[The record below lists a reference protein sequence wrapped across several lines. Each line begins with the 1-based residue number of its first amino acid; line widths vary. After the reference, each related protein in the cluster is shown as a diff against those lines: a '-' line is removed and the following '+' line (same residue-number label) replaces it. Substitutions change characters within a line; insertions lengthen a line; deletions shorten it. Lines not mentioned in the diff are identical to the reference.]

1 MATRLKSPHG
11 NKISIDFSIQDFAE
25 SDRLVLKDSHSGKN
39 VERFSEDLDT
49 LFSDVALGEQGTLVT
64 GCRGDFLLADKKSS
78 TQRGA
83 SRKKGL
89 NKDSISASDPIS
101 NESNGKGDDYNLS
114 SNSNADE
121 SQLGGGSLRGKRLG
135 VLPRKKKRIRFNN
148 TTRGNYLDNSDSLQ
162 NESPCPRSRAQK
174 DEALSSPNSYK
185 ETLASENS
193 SSEQFS
199 PLSEKRLPMID
210 GYGPFSPRRS
220 KRPPHIML
228 IVHGI
233 GSNES
238 AINKNRE
245 EFVHQLESVKAHW
258 FWEVDVDITVD
269 AVDWKSKLA
278 SVQDH
283 MFDRITLPQHRES
296 RMLLNKTIG
305 DVMYFMVPRYGD
317 YIIAEV
323 AKQLNQKIKQYKSKI
338 SEKPKIVLIGH
349 SLGSVIVYE
358 LVTRQQTRITKSEVP
373 KLDFDVDHLFL
384 WGSPLPA
391 MLVMMFPEYLR
402 SGLTLPKGLAP
413 IQPHEEGFSGS
424 NFILNKCPELKIY
437 NVFHPYDPVAFRLE
451 PLLYPNLVSLPD
463 PVLLPYWRNLSKRTY
478 HQWDKEMENARRALY
493 ESISGITSSISNA
506 VLGGILGWGGVNEY
520 KSTLE
525 VNLVP
530 RDQKMKQLRDESV
543 ISKFKTKFSAGSKM
557 GVFSGMNF
565 SSSSE
570 RQLKPHG
577 NSERRE
583 SEPINLSLLKTN
595 EVPGIPIRVDYQL
608 QEGTTEHYI
617 SSLAFLQSHFN
628 YWKSRDLG
636 FFILWKIIED
646 FEPVISHDDYRAAL
660 EHLKQGQT
668 VLDDLDSSEVSD
680 DSSYDFDSD

>member
-1 MATRLKSPHG
+1 MNTKFKGSN
-11 NKISIDFSIQDFAE
+11 NKISIDFSIKDLIE
-25 SDRLVLKDSHSGKN
+25 NDRLTQTDNHSDQRSESF
-39 VERFSEDLDT
+39 VEDFEALFLDIP
-49 LFSDVALGEQGTLVT
+49 LGEQKSLVT
-64 GCRGDFLLADKKSS
+64 GCRDLLIIDGKNSAQKGISK
-78 TQRGA
+78 
-83 SRKKGL
+83 KKGPS
-89 NKDSISASDPIS
+89 KDYISASSQILS
-101 NESNGKGDDYNLS
+101 GSINKGADCNLS

-121 SQLGGGSLRGKRLG
+121 SQKGELVVRRAGACQ
-135 VLPRKKKRIRFNN
+135 RKKKRIRFNN
-148 TTRGNYLDNSDSLQ
+148 RTRCSDLKRADSLQ
-162 NESPCPRSRAQK
+162 NESPGPRDRIQK
-174 DEALSSPNSYK
+174 EEVFGSPNSYK

-193 SSEQFS
+193 LSEQQFS
-199 PLSEKRLPMID
+199 PSSEKNLPIID
-210 GYGPFSPRRS
+210 GYGPFSPRKS
-220 KRPPHIML
+220 KQPPHIML

-258 FWEVDVDITVD
+258 FWEVDIDITVD

-283 MFDRITLPQHRES
+283 MFDRITLPQHREN

-373 KLDFDVDHLFL
+373 RLDFDVDHLFL

-413 IQPHEEGFSGS
+413 IQPNESFSGS
-424 NFILNKCPELKIY
+424 SFILNKCPELKIY

-451 PLLYPNLVSLPD
+451 PLLYPNLSTLPD

-525 VNLVP
+525 VNLISK
-530 RDQKMKQLRDESV
+530 DQKIKQMRDESV
-543 ISKFKTKFSAGSKM
+543 ISKFKTRFSAGGGM
-557 GVFSGMNF
+557 GGFSGMNF
-565 SSSSE
+565 LSSSE
-570 RQLKPHG
+570 RQLKSHS

-583 SEPINLSLLKTN
+583 SEPVHLSLLKTN

-660 EHLKQGQT
+660 EHLKQDQAA
-668 VLDDLDSSEVSD
+668 LDNIDSSSEISD

>member
-1 MATRLKSPHG
+1 MPKKFKNS
-11 NKISIDFSIQDFAE
+11 NEKKISINFTIQDFIE
-25 SDRLVLKDSHSGKN
+25 PNTLIQRDCHHIQNSEN
-39 VERFSEDLDT
+39 FVEDFDKIFLDISEN
-49 LFSDVALGEQGTLVT
+49 EQKPFVT
-64 GCRGDFLLADKKSS
+64 GCKDIIDKRYSIQKGDCKSKK
-78 TQRGA
+78 
-83 SRKKGL
+83 L
-89 NKDSISASDPIS
+89 NKNFSVVSSLIT
-101 NESNGKGDDYNLS
+101 NGTSGKRDDYNLYS
-114 SNSNADE
+114 KINVDKLQTRSKVDRFGV
-121 SQLGGGSLRGKRLG
+121 SQ
-135 VLPRKKKRIRFNN
+135 RKKKKIRFSSSAKESFPE
-148 TTRGNYLDNSDSLQ
+148 NSDSFQ
-162 NESPCPRSRAQK
+162 NDSPAFNSGFQK
-174 DEALSSPNSYK
+174 DETFSSPNSHK
-185 ETLASENS
+185 ETFLSDNNL
-193 SSEQFS
+193 SEQLS
-199 PLSEKRLPMID
+199 PLSEKKLPIID
-210 GYGPFSPRRS
+210 GYGPFSPRKS
-220 KRPPHIML
+220 KQPPHIML

-245 EFVHQLESVKAHW
+245 EFVNQLESVKAHW
-258 FWEVDVDITVD
+258 FWEVDIDITVD

-283 MFDRITLPQHRES
+283 MFDRITLPQHREN

-323 AKQLNQKIKQYKSKI
+323 AKQLNQKIKHYKSKI

-358 LVTRQQTRITKSEVP
+358 LVSRQQTRITKSEIP

-413 IQPHEEGFSGS
+413 IQPNEGFSGG
-424 NFILNKCPELKIY
+424 NFILNRCPELKIY

-478 HQWDKEMENARRALY
+478 HQWDKEMENARKALY
-493 ESISGITSSISNA
+493 DSISGITSSISNA
-506 VLGGILGWGGVNEY
+506 VLGGILGWGGVSEY

-530 RDQKMKQLRDESV
+530 RDQKIKQLRDESV
-543 ISKFKTKFSAGSKM
+543 ISKFKTKFSAGNKIP
-557 GVFSGMNF
+557 GFSDINF
-565 SSSSE
+565 SNSSE
-570 RQLKPHG
+570 RQLKKNNH
-577 NSERRE
+577 SEGKE
-583 SEPINLSLLKTN
+583 SESVNFSLLKTN

-646 FEPVISHDDYRAAL
+646 FEPVISHEDYKAAL
-660 EHLKQGQT
+660 EHLKQDQAG
-668 VLDDLDSSEVSD
+668 LDNLDSSSEISE
-680 DSSYDFDSD
+680 DSSYDMGSD

>member
-1 MATRLKSPHG
+1 MSPQLKNLHDK
-11 NKISIDFSIQDFAE
+11 KISIDFTFQDFFEPDTLIQA
-25 SDRLVLKDSHSGKN
+25 DRHSSQSK
-39 VERFSEDLDT
+39 EELIEEFDT
-49 LFSDVALGEQGTLVT
+49 LFSVISKNDKTSFVT
-64 GCRGDFLLADKKSS
+64 GCRDFFIIDKKYS
-78 TQRGA
+78 TQKNT
-83 SRKKGL
+83 SKKKGVNTSFSEINNL
-89 NKDSISASDPIS
+89 IS
-101 NESNGKGDDYNLS
+101 NEANGKRDDYNLS
-114 SNSNADE
+114 SNNNVE
-121 SQLGGGSLRGKRLG
+121 SQTRRNKTNRSGAGK
-135 VLPRKKKRIRFNN
+135 RKKKKIRFNSG
-148 TTRGNYLDNSDSLQ
+148 TKDSFQENSDLFQ
-162 NESPCPRSRAQK
+162 NDSPGPNNRILNYEDFSP
-174 DEALSSPNSYK
+174 PNSYK

-199 PLSEKRLPMID
+199 PLSEKKLPIID
-210 GYGPFSPRRS
+210 GYGPFSPRKS
-220 KRPPHIML
+220 KQPPHIML

-258 FWEVDVDITVD
+258 FWEVDIDITVD

-283 MFDRITLPQHRES
+283 MFDRITLPQHREN

-358 LVTRQQTRITKSEVP
+358 LVSRQQTRITKSEIP
-373 KLDFDVDHLFL
+373 KLDFVVDHLFL

-413 IQPHEEGFSGS
+413 IQPNEGFSGG

-478 HQWDKEMENARRALY
+478 HQWDKEMENARKALY

-530 RDQKMKQLRDESV
+530 RDQKIKQFRDESV
-543 ISKFKTKFSAGSKM
+543 ISKFKTKFSATRKTGAFT
-557 GVFSGMNF
+557 GINF
-565 SSSSE
+565 LNSSE
-570 RQLKPHG
+570 RQLKSHS
-577 NSERRE
+577 NSDRRE
-583 SEPINLSLLKTN
+583 SESVNFSLLKTN

-646 FEPVISHDDYRAAL
+646 FEPVISYDDYRAAL
-660 EHLKQGQT
+660 EHLKQDQT
-668 VLDDLDSSEVSD
+668 GLENLDSSSEMSD
-680 DSSYDFDSD
+680 DSSYNEIESD

>member
-1 MATRLKSPHG
+1 MPTKFKSPHDK
-11 NKISIDFSIQDFAE
+11 KISINFTIQDFIE
-25 SDRLVLKDSHSGKN
+25 PDTLVQTYCQYNQNSEKF
-39 VERFSEDLDT
+39 VEDFDN
-49 LFSDVALGEQGTLVT
+49 LFSDIPENERKPFVT
-64 GCRGDFLLADKKSS
+64 GCRDLVTDKYSIQKSICK
-78 TQRGA
+78 
-83 SRKKGL
+83 KKGF
-89 NKDSISASDPIS
+89 NKDFSVVNSLITNEDSVKRDDHNLYS
-101 NESNGKGDDYNLS
+101 NKEVGEPKARSKVNRFVVS
-114 SNSNADE
+114 
-121 SQLGGGSLRGKRLG
+121 R
-135 VLPRKKKRIRFNN
+135 RKKKKIRFNSAAKGSF
-148 TTRGNYLDNSDSLQ
+148 TENSDSIQ
-162 NESPCPRSRAQK
+162 NDSPSGINARFQK
-174 DEALSSPNSYK
+174 DETFSPLNSHK
-185 ETLASENS
+185 ETFS
-193 SSEQFS
+193 SDNYLSEQLS
-199 PLSEKRLPMID
+199 PLSEKKLPIID
-210 GYGPFSPRRS
+210 GYGPFSPRKS
-220 KRPPHIML
+220 KQPPHIML

-238 AINKNRE
+238 AINKNKD

-258 FWEVDVDITVD
+258 FWEVDIDITVD

-283 MFDRITLPQHRES
+283 MFDRITLPQHREN

-323 AKQLNQKIKQYKSKI
+323 AKQLNQKIKHYKSKI
-338 SEKPKIVLIGH
+338 SGKPKIVLIGH

-358 LVTRQQTRITKSEVP
+358 LVSRQQTRITKSEIP

-413 IQPHEEGFSGS
+413 IQPNESFSGG
-424 NFILNKCPELKIY
+424 NFILNKCPELKVY

-493 ESISGITSSISNA
+493 DSISGITSSISNA

-530 RDQKMKQLRDESV
+530 RDQKIKQLRDESV
-543 ISKFKTKFSAGSKM
+543 ISKFKTKFSAGSKIA
-557 GVFSGMNF
+557 GFSGINF
-565 SSSSE
+565 SSSSKG
-570 RQLKPHG
+570 QLKTHSY
-577 NSERRE
+577 SEGKE
-583 SEPINLSLLKTN
+583 SESVNFSLLKTN

-646 FEPVISHDDYRAAL
+646 FEPVISHDDYKAAL
-660 EHLKQGQT
+660 EHLKQDQVG
-668 VLDDLDSSEVSD
+668 LDHLDSSSEISD
-680 DSSYDFDSD
+680 DSSYDLESD

>member
-1 MATRLKSPHG
+1 MLTEFKNQHEK
-11 NKISIDFSIQDFAE
+11 KISIDFTIQDFIE
-25 SDRLVLKDSHSGKN
+25 SDTLIQADCHPRQSIEKF
-39 VERFSEDLDT
+39 VEEFDN
-49 LFSDVALGEQGTLVT
+49 LFSVIPKNEQTSFVT
-64 GCRGDFLLADKKSS
+64 GCRDSFIIDKKHS
-78 TQRGA
+78 TQKGT
-83 SRKKGL
+83 SKKKGFNTSL
-89 NKDSISASDPIS
+89 SAVS
-101 NESNGKGDDYNLS
+101 NLIPSEANVKRDDYNLS
-114 SNSNADE
+114 SSSNAE
-121 SQLGGGSLRGKRLG
+121 SQTRRNKTNRLG
-135 VLPRKKKRIRFNN
+135 VGQRKKKKIRFNSN
-148 TTRGNYLDNSDSLQ
+148 SKESFQENSDSFQ
-162 NESPCPRSRAQK
+162 NDSPSGPNNRFLK
-174 DEALSSPNSYK
+174 YEDFSPSNSHK
-185 ETLASENS
+185 ETLVNENFS
-193 SSEQFS
+193 PEQFS
-199 PLSEKRLPMID
+199 PLSEKKLPIID
-210 GYGPFSPRRS
+210 GYGPFSPRKS
-220 KRPPHIML
+220 KQPPHIML

-258 FWEVDVDITVD
+258 FWEVDIDITVD

-283 MFDRITLPQHRES
+283 MFDRITLPQHREN

-358 LVTRQQTRITKSEVP
+358 LVSRQQTRITKSEIP

-413 IQPHEEGFSGS
+413 IQPNESFSGG
-424 NFILNKCPELKIY
+424 NFLLNKCPELKIY

-478 HQWDKEMENARRALY
+478 HQWDKEMENARKALY

-530 RDQKMKQLRDESV
+530 RDQKIKQLRDESV
-543 ISKFKTKFSAGSKM
+543 ISKFKTKFSASRKTGA
-557 GVFSGMNF
+557 FSGINF
-565 SSSSE
+565 SNSSE
-570 RQLKPHG
+570 RQLKAHS

-583 SEPINLSLLKTN
+583 SESVNFSLLKTN

-646 FEPVISHDDYRAAL
+646 FEPVISFDDYKAAL
-660 EHLKQGQT
+660 EHLKQDQT
-668 VLDDLDSSEVSD
+668 GLDNLDSSSEISD
-680 DSSYDFDSD
+680 DSSYNEIESD